1 MKSPAPVTQRQTPSL
16 LSPPLPGAGACS
28 PVSLFPRLENNRQK
42 VSGGKGFAPC
52 SGVDRRNEEKY
63 VYCIFD

>member
-1 MKSPAPVTQRQTPSL
+1 MKSREP
-16 LSPPLPGAGACS
+16 GACS

-42 VSGGKGFAPC
+42 VSGGKGFAPR
-52 SGVDRRNEEKY
+52 SDVDRRNEEKY

>member
-1 MKSPAPVTQRQTPSL
+1 MKSREP
-16 LSPPLPGAGACS
+16 GACS
-28 PVSLFPRLENNRQK
+28 PVSLFPRLENNRRK
-42 VSGGKGFAPC
+42 ASDGKGFTPR